1 MIHPECGCTSSTLYS
16 LASGDISK
24 KAHIL
29 STEGMM
35 QHAKKSESSQFVV
48 ATETGIM
55 YRMKKENPD
64 KMFIPVK
71 ENAVCKYMKKITIEK
86 VVDSLVHKQYE
97 VKVPKHIADRA
108 RTAIERMLTIS

>member
-1 MIHPECGCTSSTLYS
+1 
-16 LASGDISK
+16 
-24 KAHIL
+24 
-29 STEGMM
+29 MM
-35 QHAKKSESSQFVV
+35 QHSKKSESSKFVV

-86 VVDSLVHKQYE
+86 VVDSLLHKRYE
-97 VKVPKHIADRA
+97 IKVPKNVADKA

>member
-1 MIHPECGCTSSTLYS
+1 MP
-16 LASGDISK
+16 
-24 KAHIL
+24 
-29 STEGMM
+29 
-35 QHAKKSESSQFVV
+35 KKSESNQFVV

-86 VVDSLVHKQYE
+86 VVDSLLHKRYE
-97 VKVPKHIADRA
+97 VKVPKNVADKA

>member
-1 MIHPECGCTSSTLYS
+1 
-16 LASGDISK
+16 
-24 KAHIL
+24 
-29 STEGMM
+29 MM
-35 QHAKKSESSQFVV
+35 QHDKKTESSQFVV

-108 RTAIERMLTIS
+108 RTPIERMLTIS

>member
-1 MIHPECGCTSSTLYS
+1 
-16 LASGDISK
+16 
-24 KAHIL
+24 
-29 STEGMM
+29 MM
-35 QHAKKSESSQFVV
+35 QHAKKSENSQFVV

-97 VKVPKHIADRA
+97 VKVPKHVADKA